1 MAIRYPQQRQQFDL
15 VGYNFGF
22 GNGFSLF
29 GCGVA
34 YSRMKIL
41 IHVEEICYDDGFQTY
56 GLSQLNQQLR
66 L

>member
-41 IHVEEICYDDGFQTY
+41 IHVEESC
-56 GLSQLNQQLR
+56 
-66 L
+66 